1 MYFIRVSHSK
11 IMILQFIELN
21 VFNIN
26 LQYWCCLA
34 VVGKSKSVRLYVISL
49 IIELNDHDH

>member
-1 MYFIRVSHSK
+1 
-11 IMILQFIELN
+11 MILQFIELN